1 MSTVF
6 HDVRRRRWATGYL
19 SSCGAQGVRANSPPP
34 QCGAGWGHRG
44 GVGDCTR
51 LASDLFP
58 TQPPPRNS
66 QKILHS
72 ASVKLSF
79 GILRGGG
86 RGDVFR
92 FYDQISW
99 RYRLSCFSAAR
110 VFTASSLLTAASLL
124 TISTRASF
132 TSLAIFLASLEN
144 KTAYFTKQEFF
155 FKPNPLY

>member
-1 MSTVF
+1 MSHRLPVLLWGP
-6 HDVRRRRWATGYL
+6 HAR
-19 SSCGAQGVRANSPPP
+19 RANSPPL

-79 GILRGGG
+79 GILRGEN
-86 RGDVFR
+86 VFR

-144 KTAYFTKQEFF
+144 KTACFTKQEFF

>member
-1 MSTVF
+1 MSHRLPVLLWGP
-6 HDVRRRRWATGYL
+6 HARRAT
-19 SSCGAQGVRANSPPP
+19 SPPL

-44 GVGDCTR
+44 GLGDCTR

-58 TQPPPRNS
+58 TQPPPRNN
-66 QKILHS
+66 K
-72 ASVKLSF
+72 KNFTLSF
-79 GILRGGG
+79 SKIVFWHLTGEN
-86 RGDVFR
+86 VFR

-144 KTAYFTKQEFF
+144 KTACFTKQEFF